1 MMNVNLKNYIRDFV
15 DITGNI
21 AGKLLKTLNSC
32 LRMFV
37 LSSPISAYQTKSI
50 ANQKVNKKCTILANG
65 PSLKTAMDNNEVI
78 LSDVDVFCVNSFCES
93 EYFWTIKPKFYFLV
107 DGQFFNPTL
116 ERCKSQVNNI
126 QKAFSEVDW
135 DMVLFISTSSGNGG
149 VLTDLTNP
157 KIKVIRLNTTTVE
170 GYKWF
175 RHSMYRIRMGMPRC
189 QTVVNMAIS
198 TSVIMG
204 YNEVFLYGA
213 DHSWTKDLRVDDDN
227 ICCYGDRH
235 VYNTGLVVIK
245 KDKTI
250 GELLLNFS
258 RMFDSH
264 WIINEYAMSKNIH
277 IWNCTRGSFVDAY
290 ERFKYNN

>member
-1 MMNVNLKNYIRDFV
+1 MNASLKEYIRGFV
-15 DITGNI
+15 DIVGNFVTGLVKTI
-21 AGKLLKTLNSC
+21 ASC

-37 LSSPISAYQTKSI
+37 LSSLNVAIKTNKI
-50 ANQKVNKKCTILANG
+50 TNQKVNNKCTILANG
-65 PSLKTAMDNNEVI
+65 PSLKTAMDGNEV
-78 LSDVDVFCVNSFCES
+78 LLKNVDVFCVNSFCES

-116 ERCKSQVNNI
+116 ERCKVQVENI
-126 QKAFSEVDW
+126 QKAFAKVDW
-135 DMVLFISTSSGNGG
+135 DMVLYISTSSNKGG
-149 VLTDLTNP
+149 VLAGLTNP
-157 KIKVIRLNTTTVE
+157 KIKVIRLNTTTIE
-170 GYKWF
+170 GFKWF
-175 RHSMYRIRMGMPRC
+175 RHFLYKIRMGMPRC
-189 QTVVNMAIS
+189 QTVVNMALS
-198 TSVIMG
+198 TSIIMG

-264 WIINEYAMSKNIH
+264 WVINEYAKSMNVRIL
-277 IWNCTRGSFVDAY
+277 NCTKGSFVDAY
-290 ERFKYNN
+290 NRFKYNN